1 MSDAWRLSDAADAV
15 APPDWAQPFTEADAA
30 WQAGRAEGVSSGSTG
45 APKRFSFDPQA
56 VVASARATAEHFGL
70 SHPDGRPVHVWS
82 ALPAT
87 GIGGRM
93 MVWRTRILG
102 WALTQD
108 RPASAP
114 TVTPAPEGQRYDFA
128 VATPQQAA
136 HLARSGQL
144 AAFRLLLLGGGPV
157 SPALEAELLEA
168 GRAQDCALHLGFG
181 MTETLTHIATRP
193 LGRDVFLPLPGVAW
207 SCDPDGALRLNAP
220 DRGVDHLLTRD
231 AVEPR
236 RDTLSGQDGFVWLGR
251 LDDVINTGGLKVHP
265 DRLERTLEP
274 IVAPLIS
281 TRRWYLAGRPDPLT
295 GMRVTLVVEGEVD
308 PTLTDRLLDALATG
322 HPHADRPRAVEWQPK
337 LEETAT
343 GKVRRR

>member
-1 MSDAWRLSDAADAV
+1 
-15 APPDWAQPFTEADAA
+15 
-30 WQAGRAEGVSSGSTG
+30 
-45 APKRFSFDPQA
+45 
-56 VVASARATAEHFGL
+56 
-70 SHPDGRPVHVWS
+70 
-82 ALPAT
+82 
-87 GIGGRM
+87 M

-102 WALTQD
+102 WTLTQD

-114 TVTPAPEGQRYDFA
+114 TATPAAEGQRFDFA

-144 AAFRLLLLGGGPV
+144 VAFQLLLLGGGPV

-168 GRAQDCALHLGFG
+168 GHAQDCALHIGFG

-193 LGRDVFLPLPGVAW
+193 LGDDVFLPLPGVTW
-207 SCDPDGALRLNAP
+207 SCGPDGALRLDAP
-220 DRGVDHLLTRD
+220 DRGVDNLLTRD

-236 RDTLSGQDGFVWLGR
+236 RDVLSGQDGFVWLGR

-274 IVAPLIS
+274 IVAPLIGA
-281 TRRWYLAGRPDPLT
+281 RRWYLTGRPDPVT
-295 GMRVTLVVEGEVD
+295 GMRVTLVIEGETE
-308 PTLTDRLLDALATG
+308 PTLTARLLDALAKG
-322 HPHADRPRAVEWQPK
+322 HPHADRPREVEWQPK

>member
-1 MSDAWRLSDAADAV
+1 MSGVWRLPDATDAAL
-15 APPDWAQPFTEADAA
+15 PPDWAQPFMEADAA
-30 WQAGRAEGVSSGSTG
+30 WQEGRAEGDSSGSTG
-45 APKRFSFDPQA
+45 APKRFSFDPSA

-70 SHPDGRPVHVWS
+70 NFPDRQPVQVWS

-93 MVWRTRILG
+93 MVWRTRILD
-102 WALTQD
+102 WTLTQD
-108 RPASAP
+108 RPSATP
-114 TVTPAPEGQRYDFA
+114 TVTPAPRSRRYDFA

-136 HLARSGQL
+136 HMARSGQL
-144 AAFRLLLLGGGPV
+144 VAFRLLLLGGGPV
-157 SPALEAELLEA
+157 SPALEDELLQA
-168 GRAQDCALHLGFG
+168 SRAQACSLHLGFG

-207 SCDPDGALRLNAP
+207 SCGPDGALRIDAP
-220 DRGVDHLLTRD
+220 DRGVDHMLTRD

-236 RDTLSGQDGFVWLGR
+236 RDSTSARDGFVWLGR

-274 IVAPLIS
+274 IVAPLIGA
-281 TRRWYLAGRPDPLT
+281 RRWYLTGRPDSLT
-295 GMRVTLVVEGEVD
+295 GMQVTLVLEGEEQ
-308 PTLTDRLLDALATG
+308 PTLTTRLLNALTTG
-322 HPHADRPRAVEWQPK
+322 HPHADRPRAVEWQHRF
-337 LEETAT
+337 EETAT

>member
-1 MSDAWRLSDAADAV
+1 MSGTWRLPDGPDAASR
-15 APPDWAQPFTEADAA
+15 PDWAQPFMEVDAA

-56 VVASARATAEHFGL
+56 IVASARATAEHFSL
-70 SHPDGRPVHVWS
+70 NPSDGQPASAWS

-102 WALTQD
+102 WTLTQD
-108 RPASAP
+108 RPSSAP
-114 TVTPAPEGQRYDFA
+114 TVTPAPEGHRYDFA

-144 AAFRLLLLGGGPV
+144 TAFRLLLLGGGPI
-157 SPALEAELLEA
+157 SPALETELLEA

-193 LGRDVFLPLPGVAW
+193 LGRNVFLPLPGVAW
-207 SCDPDGALRLNAP
+207 SCGPDGALQLDAP
-220 DRGVDHLLTRD
+220 DRGVNRLLTRD
-231 AVEPR
+231 AVESRMDPV
-236 RDTLSGQDGFVWLGR
+236 SGRDGFVWLGR

-274 IVAPLIS
+274 LVAPLIGA
-281 TRRWYLAGRPDPLT
+281 RRWYLTGRPDPLT
-295 GMRVTLVVEGEVD
+295 GMRVTLVIEGEAE
-308 PTLTDRLLDALATG
+308 PTLTARLLDALAKG
-322 HPHADRPRAVEWQPK
+322 HPHAERPRAVEW
-337 LEETAT
+337 LERFEETDT